1 MRISVTTVFVL
12 VVALLAVSAEAGQLS
27 ESSGAGEHPSILLHI
42 LAKPCCW
49 RMAAANADLQAALTT
64 ACMPD

>member
-1 MRISVTTVFVL
+1 MMRISVATVTVL

-27 ESSGAGEHPSILLHI
+27 ESSGAGEHPSV

-49 RMAAANADLQAALTT
+49 RMAAADADLQAPLTT
-64 ACMPD
+64 ACTPD